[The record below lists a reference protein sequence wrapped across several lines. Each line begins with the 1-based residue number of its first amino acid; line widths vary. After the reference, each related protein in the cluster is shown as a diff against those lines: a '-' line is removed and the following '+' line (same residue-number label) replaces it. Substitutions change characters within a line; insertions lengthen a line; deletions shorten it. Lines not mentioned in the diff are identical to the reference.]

1 MTRPLSPRLDFQT
14 MRAGR
19 QFVGADE
26 NRAERP
32 GIVEILADRPLR
44 RAELKVADR
53 SVVEDRIAADMR
65 ERGGARNVAAAL
77 ADHRDQFEIIAGRVY
92 WERRPRRVD
101 RAQGEILP

>member
-1 MTRPLSPRLDFQT
+1 

-19 QFVGADE
+19 QFVGADK

-53 SVVEDRIAADMR
+53 SVAEDRIAADMR
-65 ERGGARNVAAAL
+65 EPAARGSSGA
-77 ADHRDQFEIIAGRVY
+77 
-92 WERRPRRVD
+92 
-101 RAQGEILP
+101 LPITATNSPS